1 MYVTPDDRVPFE
13 EWLLALRD
21 ARARARIRVRI
32 DRLAIKAPKPPIFGK
47 PETTG
52 WSINEGGASVTKLT
66 KSYQE
71 SLLAALQ
78 DPAEAAEYLSAAL
91 EEGDRA
97 LFLLALRN
105 VAEAK
110 GIGHLATQAHLNR
123 ESLYRMLSEQGNPQ
137 LSSLT
142 ALLDAMNLRLAVTVK
157 QESA

>member
-1 MYVTPDDRVPFE
+1 M
-13 EWLLALRD
+13 
-21 ARARARIRVRI
+21 
-32 DRLAIKAPKPPIFGK
+32 
-47 PETTG
+47 
-52 WSINEGGASVTKLT
+52 TKLT

-78 DPAEAAEYLSAAL
+78 NPAEAAAYLNAAM
-91 EEGDRA
+91 EEGDTA

-110 GIGHLATQAHLNR
+110 GISHLATGAHLNR

-142 ALLDAMNLRLAVTVK
+142 TLLDALNLRLAVTVK
-157 QESA
+157 